1 MPELP
6 EVETVR
12 RGLAPILEG
21 ARIDKVELRRPDLR
35 IPFPPKFRERLT
47 GRKVEALKRRA
58 KFLIAELDDGTAL
71 IVHLGMSGS
80 FRYAK
85 EAVAGEA
92 FHHPRS
98 RLEAHD
104 HVVFHLSNGT
114 RLVFND
120 PRRFGLMDLAPVAEL
135 GESRHFKRLGKDPD
149 AASLDGPALA
159 ALMGTRRVA
168 IKVAL
173 CDQHLLAGLGNIYAS
188 EALWRA
194 RLSPKRPARSL
205 GTRGG
210 AERADRLARAIHE
223 VLADAIKA
231 GGSSL
236 RDHARVDGE
245 LGEFQHSF
253 AVYDREGE
261 PCLRKDGGTIRRIV
275 QGGRST
281 FFCPKCQK

>member
-21 ARIDKVELRRPDLR
+21 ARIDKVEVRRPDLR
-35 IPFPPKFRERLT
+35 LPFPPKFRERLT
-47 GRKVEALKRRA
+47 GRRVEALKRRA

-80 FRYAK
+80 FRFSK

-120 PRRFGLMDLAPVAEL
+120 PRRFGLMDLVPVAEL
-135 GESRHFKRLGKDPD
+135 DESRHFKRLGREPD
-149 AASLDGPALA
+149 AKSLDGPALA
-159 ALMGTRRVA
+159 ALMGKRKVA

-173 CDQHLLAGLGNIYAS
+173 CDQHLVAGLGNIYAS
-188 EALWRA
+188 ESLWRA
-194 RLSPKRPARSL
+194 RVSPKRKAGSL

-210 AERADRLARAIHE
+210 AERAARLAKAIHE

-261 PCLRKDGGTIRRIV
+261 PCLRKDGGTIKRIV

-281 FFCPKCQK
+281 FFCSTCQK

>member
-12 RGLAPILEG
+12 RGLLPVLEG
-21 ARIDKVELRRPDLR
+21 ARIEEATVRRPDLR
-35 IPFPPKFRERLT
+35 IAFPPGFAKKLT
-47 GRKVEALKRRA
+47 GRRVEKLRRRA
-58 KFLIAELDDGTAL
+58 KFLIAELDDGNAL
-71 IVHLGMSGS
+71 VVHLGMSGS
-80 FRYAK
+80 FRIAK
-85 EAVAGEA
+85 EPLAADA

-104 HVVFHLSNGT
+104 HVVLRMSNGAVVT
-114 RLVFND
+114 FND
-120 PRRFGLMDLAPVAEL
+120 PRRFGLMDLVPIEDL
-135 GESRHFKRLGKDPD
+135 GESKHFKRLGVEPD
-149 AASLDGPALA
+149 AKSLDGPALA
-159 ALMGTRRVA
+159 KLLSGRKVA

-194 RLSPKRPARSL
+194 RISPRRPARSL
-205 GTRGG
+205 EGRGG
-210 AERADRLARAIHE
+210 RERAARLAEGIQA

-245 LGEFQHSF
+245 LGEFQHHF
-253 AVYDREGE
+253 AVYDREGQR
-261 PCLRKDGGTIRRIV
+261 CLRNDRGTVRRIV

-281 FFCPKCQK
+281 YYCPVCQR